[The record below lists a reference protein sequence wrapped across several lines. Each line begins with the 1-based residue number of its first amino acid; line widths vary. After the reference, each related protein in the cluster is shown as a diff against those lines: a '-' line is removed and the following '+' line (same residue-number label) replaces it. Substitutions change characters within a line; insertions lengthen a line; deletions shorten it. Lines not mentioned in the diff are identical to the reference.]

1 MGIPFYIFRE
11 EMKMGKGV
19 ELEAQ
24 TNPLCLCTK
33 PRAIIELNENT

>member
-1 MGIPFYIFRE
+1 
-11 EMKMGKGV
+11 
-19 ELEAQ
+19 LEAQ